1 MNLFRSRQSIKISD
15 KEPSYNV
22 GYLGHMSTV
31 YVRGDGGGVER
42 PVSVLWASYVQRLT
56 DAGVVVDPM
65 PSGPVPGC
73 CVDMKLTVC
82 ASGLR
87 TRTGAGT
94 MEFWLAHR
102 IAYSS
107 WQRRR
112 GLFVWIYRHEASK
125 LQRVELRCH
134 VVVCASDAVAETIAT
149 SLRQRLRAAVNEYA
163 RERTRRQNARHHVH
177 RLLQRV
183 TGGDD
188 DDHATRHNVDVV
200 TSSTSMS
207 SSSSSS
213 SWFQMDS
220 ELTRTRLLCVGKHY
234 KPPASP
240 TLTVIDEDVDEDA
253 STERHGNTAS
263 PDWSPTS
270 PVQHIHRSTAWLIV
284 NDNDFCNNSKR
295 FISRE
300 IAIENSNMEYYDVVV
315 FSVKDDDSCMAD
327 LRFSPKS
334 ALPLHFY
341 FFSLPPPVLPSLHRV
356 FIPLFSAIF
365 LFCFPLRSKSSYWV
379 WAGAGIHCSCQSVW
393 AELDRKPHFV
403 HCNWC

>member
-263 PDWSPTS
+263 PD
-270 PVQHIHRSTAWLIV
+270 
-284 NDNDFCNNSKR
+284 
-295 FISRE
+295 
-300 IAIENSNMEYYDVVV
+300 
-315 FSVKDDDSCMAD
+315 
-327 LRFSPKS
+327 
-334 ALPLHFY
+334 
-341 FFSLPPPVLPSLHRV
+341 
-356 FIPLFSAIF
+356 
-365 LFCFPLRSKSSYWV
+365 
-379 WAGAGIHCSCQSVW
+379 
-393 AELDRKPHFV
+393 
-403 HCNWC
+403 